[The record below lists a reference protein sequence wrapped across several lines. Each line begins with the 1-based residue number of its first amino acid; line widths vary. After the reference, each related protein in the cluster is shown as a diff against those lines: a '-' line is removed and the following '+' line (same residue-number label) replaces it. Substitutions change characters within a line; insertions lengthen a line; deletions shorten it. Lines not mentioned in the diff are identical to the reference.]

1 MSDEKR
7 RRRRRRR
14 RRPDRSSDQS
24 DQPSPEEIEEIEEE
38 MLERWINTP
47 LEGPG
52 SPTPKELAE
61 TPEGRR
67 ELLDM
72 IEHAEALQRQLPES
86 SGARL
91 FNYRKV
97 RKMLNLE

>member
-1 MSDEKR
+1 MSDKKR

-14 RRPDRSSDQS
+14 RRPDRSSDQP
-24 DQPSPEEIEEIEEE
+24 DELSPEEIEEIENE

-72 IEHAEALQRQLPES
+72 IEHAEALQRRMPKTEE
-86 SGARL
+86 GVRL

-97 RKMLNLE
+97 RKMLDL